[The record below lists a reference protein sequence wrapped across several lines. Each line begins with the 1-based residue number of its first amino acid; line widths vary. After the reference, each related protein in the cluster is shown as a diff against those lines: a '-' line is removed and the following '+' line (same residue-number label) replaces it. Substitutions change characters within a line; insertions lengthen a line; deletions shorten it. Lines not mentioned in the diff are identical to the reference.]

1 MGLFKKNLNE
11 QTILVEG
18 MKCVHCANKVVETLK
33 KHKVKAEVNLE
44 NKNVNVKYDENHIN
58 LESIKIL
65 IEELGFKCL

>member
-1 MGLFKKNLNE
+1 MA
-11 QTILVEG
+11 TYI
-18 MKCVHCANKVVETLK
+18 ETLK